1 MCSVRM
7 TYIGILIE
15 PVFHSEAVRDG
26 KEVGATLAYVITP
39 GYQLTAARI
48 VKATAPYF
56 NRVGV
61 R

>member
-1 MCSVRM
+1 MCGVRM

-15 PVFHSEAVRDG
+15 PVYLSEAARDDEDG
-26 KEVGATLAYVITP
+26 GATLAHITNP

-48 VKATAPYF
+48 VKATVPYF
-56 NRVGV
+56 NQVGI